1 MVMED
6 NTNTIDSLM
15 LAVVN
20 YSKSGFQLFKLK
32 TLEKFAG
39 IVSEAVPRTM
49 FLAILFVFVVF
60 LSLGLAFWLGQILGE
75 VYFGF
80 FVVAAFYLIV
90 SLVLRFFFY
99 NTLKRNIC
107 NYVIK
112 QALN

>member
-1 MVMED
+1 MED
-6 NTNTIDSLM
+6 NTKTIDPLV

-20 YSKSGFQLFKLK
+20 YSKSGFQLLKLK

-49 FLAILFVFVVF
+49 FLTALTVFVIF
-60 LSLGLAFWLGQILGE
+60 LSLGIAFWLGKILGE
-75 VYFGF
+75 IYFGF
-80 FVVAAFYLIV
+80 FIVAAFYLIV
-90 SLVLRFFFY
+90 GLVLHLFFH
-99 NTLKRNIC
+99 NTLKRKIS